1 MHWFVKTPL
10 WFLLFPINKA
20 LGVPVY
26 EGYVAG
32 FIFTMTLLT
41 YLNFAV
47 STINQITGH
56 LGINCLT
63 PTPHPLPDRT
73 AKDIKDGQNV
83 ELIAKNKPA

>member
-47 STINQITGH
+47 STIN
-56 LGINCLT
+56 
-63 PTPHPLPDRT
+63 
-73 AKDIKDGQNV
+73 
-83 ELIAKNKPA
+83 